1 MALDILLA
9 LSEHLADDVKLD
21 RLVPYVISLLTDET
35 ALVRANALKTLT
47 QVVSLSGFLPWYK
60 LMRSPS
66 QPEFV
71 ALHG

>member
-21 RLVPYVISLLTDET
+21 RLVPYVITLLTDET

-47 QVVSLSGFLPWYK
+47 QVVSADGC
-60 LMRSPS
+60 
-66 QPEFV
+66 V
-71 ALHG
+71 AIIAMWC